1 MNFDSNFAIYFF
13 HMAPTV
19 QNQAIHPDPRAD
31 GALVTKAAL
40 RAAERLGLSNKEL
53 ARILG
58 LSESTVSRMS
68 AGAYALSPE
77 QKPYELALLFV
88 RLYRSLDSI
97 VGGDAAVAKA
107 WLRAG
112 NSALGDAP
120 LARIMSIAG
129 LTETIAYLDAR
140 RAPV

>member
-1 MNFDSNFAIYFF
+1 
-13 HMAPTV
+13 MAPIAQTV
-19 QNQAIHPDPRAD
+19 TSRPDPRAD

-53 ARILG
+53 ARVLG

-68 AGAYALSPE
+68 AGNYALTPD

-97 VGGDAAVAKA
+97 VGGDQAVAKT

-112 NSALGDAP
+112 NSALGGAP

>member
-1 MNFDSNFAIYFF
+1 
-13 HMAPTV
+13 MAVSVQTPTA
-19 QNQAIHPDPRAD
+19 QPDPRSD
-31 GALVTKAAL
+31 GALVTKATL

-68 AGAYALSPE
+68 AGNYALMPE

-97 VGGDAAVAKA
+97 VGGDQAVAKA

-120 LARIMSIAG
+120 LARVMSIAG

-140 RAPV
+140 RALA

>member
-1 MNFDSNFAIYFF
+1 MTAIVYDRGSN
-13 HMAPTV
+13 
-19 QNQAIHPDPRAD
+19 QDPRAD
-31 GALVTKAAL
+31 GALVTKATL
-40 RAAERLGLSNKEL
+40 RAAERLGLSNKDL

-58 LSESTVSRMS
+58 LSESTLSRMS
-68 AGAYALSPE
+68 AGSYALTPE

-97 VGGDAAVAKA
+97 VGGDQAVAKA